1 MESVEA
7 NGGGEEGGV
16 EEDFRRLERRLCEG
30 KKKVRKKCVLLDPAF
45 WFIEP

>member
-1 MESVEA
+1 MERVA

-16 EEDFRRLERRLCEG
+16 EEDLRRLERRLCEG
-30 KKKVRKKCVLLDPAF
+30 KKGKKKCVFLDPAF